1 MFKVVVVPMVENCIV
16 SYKSRILAYR
26 QLNCRFKLLIAVV
39 NTQVIRLQCYGFTF
53 QLITNLSTS
62 ARQEA
67 KNYNAWWH
75 RKWNT
80 EEEHTRHHLPSAY
93 YSDVCCSKFMF
104 HTNFL
109 LPSQRTGTYL
119 VISEEGDISAPLF
132 TRGDFWHTENRGG
145 RGWSVGV
152 MEGVRTY
159 SIEGGVN
166 DRVDCW
172 SEPYDVWCM

>member
-1 MFKVVVVPMVENCIV
+1 MFKVVAVPMVENCIV
-16 SYKSRILAYR
+16 SYNSRILAYG

-39 NTQVIRLQCYGFTF
+39 NTQVIRLHCYGFTF

-80 EEEHTRHHLPSAY
+80 KEQHTRHHLPSAY
-93 YSDVCCSKFMF
+93 YSDVCHSISMF

-119 VISEEGDISAPLF
+119 VQLICDDSNIFKWTALIKVTFKCSNRQGRLFIISSCNYLYLCG
-132 TRGDFWHTENRGG
+132 
-145 RGWSVGV
+145 
-152 MEGVRTY
+152 
-159 SIEGGVN
+159 
-166 DRVDCW
+166 
-172 SEPYDVWCM
+172 